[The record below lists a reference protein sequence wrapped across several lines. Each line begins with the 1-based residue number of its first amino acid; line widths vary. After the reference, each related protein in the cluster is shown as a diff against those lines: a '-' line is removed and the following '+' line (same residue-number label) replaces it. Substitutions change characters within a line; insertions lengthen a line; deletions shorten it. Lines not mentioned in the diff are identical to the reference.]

1 MKETWAR
8 CNGSGATG
16 KVCPMIGLL
25 ALCISGWGL
34 LGVFGVWWLGRLIRQ
49 EADLLHGVAI
59 DQSRQLAVV
68 STELHNARV
77 QVARVS
83 SEVAAVRV
91 ELEGFVHGPP
101 SMKRPPMAAS

>member
-1 MKETWAR
+1 
-8 CNGSGATG
+8 
-16 KVCPMIGLL
+16 MIGLL

-34 LGVFGVWWLGRLIRQ
+34 LGVFGVWWLGRLTRQ
-49 EADLLHGVAI
+49 EAELLHDGAV

-68 STELHNARV
+68 AVELQYAR
-77 QVARVS
+77 AELLRVS

-91 ELEGFVHGPP
+91 ELTSFVHGPP